1 MTVRNLAGCMSVAVG
16 CLAALPPVFGET
28 EVMLFFDT
36 EDYTN
41 DRANDAIRDIANIL
55 TEEGVV
61 GEFNVVGY
69 LAQRIR
75 ELGRQDVVDALKPH
89 EIGSQSLYHS
99 VHPDICEATDLK
111 DPGAAYDAAMREERH
126 SVRLLKEVFGR
137 DDVKFFCPP
146 GNSVTYAGIE
156 AYYDLGMRFYVGGG
170 FTDYPGSD
178 AYGTGGL
185 AWRNNEGKGLWY
197 FNLMWLPYTMAFRL
211 EDLLPYPG
219 DGEPNIPAILD
230 RLARRDFVGLY
241 MHPHMA
247 VEKRHWDGINYAKRN
262 LVEFGKWN
270 VPPPRD
276 EKDTETFYRRL
287 RAFVHA
293 AKSDRRFHFTSIGA
307 LEKSLM
313 PRKAIRRADIPAIRR
328 SLERNFTY
336 VTDPASWCVS
346 DCFAAAVRM
355 LRGEGERIPGKAFGF
370 VEKPVG
376 VSSSVKVSADELRKA
391 ANQIDLSTYLP
402 ARIAVGDVQ
411 LGPADFLFAALEV
424 LESGRREVE
433 LKPREQ
439 LGSFNEIPSLE
450 KWRVAGGWG
459 IHSDEFKDAYLSDR
473 LRLQLWTLRRE
484 PKGRP

>member
-1 MTVRNLAGCMSVAVG
+1 
-16 CLAALPPVFGET
+16 
-28 EVMLFFDT
+28 MLFFDT

-55 TEEGVV
+55 TDEGVV

-75 ELGRQDVVDALKPH
+75 ELGRQDVIDALKPH

-111 DPGAAYDAAMREERH
+111 DPSAAYDAAMREERH

-137 DDVKFFCPP
+137 ADVKFFCPP

-156 AYYDLGMRFYVGGG
+156 AYYDLGMRFYCGGG
-170 FTDYPGSD
+170 FTDYAGSA

-185 AWRNNEGKGLWY
+185 VWGNNEGKGLWY
-197 FNLMWLPYTMAFRL
+197 FNLMWLPYSMAFRL

-219 DGEPNIPAILD
+219 DGEPDVPVILN

-276 EKDTETFYRRL
+276 EKDTVEFYRRL
-287 RAFVHA
+287 RAFVRA
-293 AKSDRRFHFTSIGA
+293 VKADGRFRFTSLGE
-307 LEKSLM
+307 LERSLA
-313 PRKAIRRADIPAIRR
+313 PRRTIRRADIPAIRR
-328 SLERNFTY
+328 SLERRFTY
-336 VTDPASWCVS
+336 VTEPASWCIA
-346 DCFAAAVRM
+346 DCFAAVVRM
-355 LRGEGERIPGKAFGF
+355 LRGEDERQPGKVFGF
-370 VEKPVG
+370 VERPVG
-376 VSSSVKVSADELRKA
+376 VRSPVAVSAADIRKA
-391 ANQIDLSTYLP
+391 ANLIDLSTYLP
-402 ARIAVGDVQ
+402 AQIAVEDVSI
-411 LGPADFLFAALEV
+411 GPADFLFAALEI
-424 LESGRREVE
+424 LGEDKEVVE
-433 LKPREQ
+433 VRPREQ
-439 LGSFNEIPSLE
+439 LGSFDEIPSLE
-450 KWRVAGGWG
+450 NWRIAGGWG
-459 IHSDEFKDAYLSDR
+459 IHSDEFKDYYLSDR

-484 PKGRP
+484 PREVR

>member
-1 MTVRNLAGCMSVAVG
+1 
-16 CLAALPPVFGET
+16 
-28 EVMLFFDT
+28 
-36 EDYTN
+36 
-41 DRANDAIRDIANIL
+41 
-55 TEEGVV
+55 
-61 GEFNVVGY
+61 
-69 LAQRIR
+69 
-75 ELGRQDVVDALKPH
+75 
-89 EIGSQSLYHS
+89 
-99 VHPDICEATDLK
+99 
-111 DPGAAYDAAMREERH
+111 
-126 SVRLLKEVFGR
+126 
-137 DDVKFFCPP
+137 
-146 GNSVTYAGIE
+146 
-156 AYYDLGMRFYVGGG
+156 
-170 FTDYPGSD
+170 
-178 AYGTGGL
+178 
-185 AWRNNEGKGLWY
+185 
-197 FNLMWLPYTMAFRL
+197 
-211 EDLLPYPG
+211 
-219 DGEPNIPAILD
+219 
-230 RLARRDFVGLY
+230 
-241 MHPHMA
+241 
-247 VEKRHWDGINYAKRN
+247 
-262 LVEFGKWN
+262 
-270 VPPPRD
+270 
-276 EKDTETFYRRL
+276 
-287 RAFVHA
+287 
-293 AKSDRRFHFTSIGA
+293 
-307 LEKSLM
+307 M

-355 LRGEGERIPGKAFGF
+355 LRGEGERIPGKVFGF